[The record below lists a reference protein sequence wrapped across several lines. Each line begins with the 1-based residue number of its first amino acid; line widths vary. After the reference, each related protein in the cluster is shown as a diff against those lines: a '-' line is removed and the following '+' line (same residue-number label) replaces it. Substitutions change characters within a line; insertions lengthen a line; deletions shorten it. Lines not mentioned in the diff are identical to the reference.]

1 MRVTKRSGRVEDV
14 KFDNV
19 TNRISK
25 LTEGLSNSVDV
36 TKVAQQVFSSIY
48 DGINTHE
55 IDTLSAEICIGMIT
69 SDPDYEILATR
80 ITASNI
86 QKRAAN
92 NFHIAMRK
100 LHKAGIVTHEVL
112 EVSSKVKDDIKPE
125 RDYDFGYFGLKT
137 LEKGYL
143 QKIDGEIIETPQYM
157 YMRVAIG
164 IHGHDTERVLETYD
178 ALSKGLFI
186 HATPTLF
193 NAGTPR
199 PQMSSCFV
207 AGTAVFTTNRGPVPI
222 EEVCIGDNVVTHT
235 GSIKPVLQ
243 THKNLLGDRTLF
255 DVKIYKT
262 PGFQV
267 TGNHRFWSI
276 TKEQLHWKDEPQWNS
291 IEHLRVG
298 DWISIPKT
306 KLNTVYEIL
315 DMYELLKDENGT
327 EHWTYSFEFDG
338 TKMRRLTHFTSE
350 YRPNGITLKGEW
362 FERYIKVDEDFAWF
376 IGSWYGDGCI
386 TYQRSSAKSKRTPT
400 HRGISFA
407 QNPNN
412 TTFIEKIEKIGC
424 KYLGVHACISKSK
437 KRNCLSISFNNSAI
451 GNAFNILFGRW
462 SSGKFLW
469 PNMYS
474 WNRNMVSAFIGGLVS
489 TDGCCTLRGNV
500 TVQLTN
506 QPLIKSIF
514 HLSRSVGLD
523 TSLTVGS
530 KPYKDRKQYIGRIQ
544 FPWIPEIMKWVY
556 KHYDDNRLYK
566 SERANTTLEIDG
578 KIFLRINAKTRV
590 KDNLP
595 EFVYTLGVKDD
606 HSYTVQ
612 GVIAENCF
620 LIANKEDSID
630 GIYDTV
636 KECARISKWAG
647 GIGLHIHDVRAN
659 KSHIRGT
666 NGTSDGII
674 PMLRVYNST
683 ARYVNQAGRRKG
695 SIAVYLEPWHADIL
709 DFLEIRLNQGDEE
722 ARCRDL
728 FSAMWIPDLFMK
740 RVESGGNWS
749 LFCPDQAKGLS
760 DVYGKEF
767 EDLYEKYEA
776 EGLARKVVPASEVWK
791 AIIKSQS
798 ETGTP
803 YMLYK
808 DACNEKSNHKHVGTI
823 KSSNLCVAPETKILT
838 SKGQQIISEL
848 VDQDV
853 EVWNGD
859 EFSNVT
865 IRQTG
870 KNQKLLTVKTSKG
883 LELRCTPYHKFWIV
897 GHNEPIEAQNL
908 EKGMKIIKHSL
919 PVINHNTENMKYA
932 YTHGLF
938 CADGTTS
945 SHGNP
950 KRCLFKAK
958 NNGFCMRHQKNLK
971 DYEEDDDGT
980 CQANSYS
987 EQKFLDLYHVKKKL
1001 MKFIDY
1007 DYASNNDACN
1017 KIRLRLPKDIDEKY
1031 TVPTECSLESKLEW
1045 FAGLIDGDGCVTK
1058 HQGGRGISIQIG
1070 SIHYNFLN
1078 DVLLMLQTIGVN
1090 SRINL
1095 SRNESIKELPG
1106 GSYTCKKLW
1115 RLLIPS
1121 GGVELLKTLGLN
1133 TRRVNINTENLPNR
1147 QALHFDKIVS
1157 VEDLGET
1164 SDTFCFN
1171 EPLKHRG
1178 IFNGILTGNCTEIL
1192 EYTDKDET
1200 AVCNLASIALP
1211 KYVDVEKKEFNH
1223 EELHRV
1229 TKMVTRNLNKVID
1242 KNFYPT
1248 ENGERSNMRHRPI
1261 GIGVQ
1266 GLADVFIMLRMSF
1279 GSEESRKLNRDIFE
1293 TIYHASL
1300 ESSCELAEMY
1310 GTYETFKGSPFSQG
1324 ILQFDMWDRD
1334 PKFSGRY
1341 DWNAMRELVKKGTRN
1356 SLLLAPMPTASTS
1369 QILGN
1374 NECFEPYTTNIY
1386 LRRTLAG
1393 EFVVVNKH
1401 LVNDLKERG
1410 LWSKEMKDL
1419 MVKANGSVQNIIDI
1433 PDDLK
1438 ELYKTVW
1445 EMSQKTII
1453 DMAADRGVYIDQSQS
1468 MNLFVESPTLSK
1480 LSSMHMYA
1488 WKTGLKTGMYYLR
1501 SKAKARPIQFS
1512 LEAEC
1517 AMCSA

>member
-25 LTEGLSNSVDV
+25 LTEGLSETVDV
-36 TKVAQQVFSSIY
+36 TKIAQQVFSSIY
-48 DGINTHE
+48 DGIKTPE

-112 EVSSKVKDDIKPE
+112 EVSSKVKDNIKPE
-125 RDYDFGYFGLKT
+125 RDFEFGYFGLKT

-143 QKIDGEIIETPQYM
+143 QKIDGEIIETPQYL

-164 IHGHDTERVLETYD
+164 IHGHDIDHVLETYE

-199 PQMSSCFV
+199 PQMSS
-207 AGTAVFTTNRGPVPI
+207 
-222 EEVCIGDNVVTHT
+222 
-235 GSIKPVLQ
+235 
-243 THKNLLGDRTLF
+243 
-255 DVKIYKT
+255 
-262 PGFQV
+262 
-267 TGNHRFWSI
+267 
-276 TKEQLHWKDEPQWNS
+276 
-291 IEHLRVG
+291 
-298 DWISIPKT
+298 
-306 KLNTVYEIL
+306 
-315 DMYELLKDENGT
+315 
-327 EHWTYSFEFDG
+327 
-338 TKMRRLTHFTSE
+338 
-350 YRPNGITLKGEW
+350 
-362 FERYIKVDEDFAWF
+362 
-376 IGSWYGDGCI
+376 
-386 TYQRSSAKSKRTPT
+386 
-400 HRGISFA
+400 
-407 QNPNN
+407 
-412 TTFIEKIEKIGC
+412 
-424 KYLGVHACISKSK
+424 
-437 KRNCLSISFNNSAI
+437 
-451 GNAFNILFGRW
+451 
-462 SSGKFLW
+462 
-469 PNMYS
+469 
-474 WNRNMVSAFIGGLVS
+474 
-489 TDGCCTLRGNV
+489 
-500 TVQLTN
+500 
-506 QPLIKSIF
+506 
-514 HLSRSVGLD
+514 
-523 TSLTVGS
+523 
-530 KPYKDRKQYIGRIQ
+530 
-544 FPWIPEIMKWVY
+544 
-556 KHYDDNRLYK
+556 
-566 SERANTTLEIDG
+566 
-578 KIFLRINAKTRV
+578 
-590 KDNLP
+590 
-595 EFVYTLGVKDD
+595 
-606 HSYTVQ
+606 
-612 GVIAENCF
+612 CF

-647 GIGLHIHDVRAN
+647 GIGLHVHDVRAN

-740 RVESGGNWS
+740 RVETDGNWS

-767 EDLYEKYEA
+767 EDLYEKYES
-776 EGLARKVVPASEVWK
+776 EGIATKVVPASEIWK

-823 KSSNLCVAPETKILT
+823 KSSNLC
-838 SKGQQIISEL
+838 
-848 VDQDV
+848 
-853 EVWNGD
+853 
-859 EFSNVT
+859 
-865 IRQTG
+865 
-870 KNQKLLTVKTSKG
+870 
-883 LELRCTPYHKFWIV
+883 
-897 GHNEPIEAQNL
+897 
-908 EKGMKIIKHSL
+908 
-919 PVINHNTENMKYA
+919 
-932 YTHGLF
+932 
-938 CADGTTS
+938 
-945 SHGNP
+945 
-950 KRCLFKAK
+950 
-958 NNGFCMRHQKNLK
+958 
-971 DYEEDDDGT
+971 
-980 CQANSYS
+980 
-987 EQKFLDLYHVKKKL
+987 
-1001 MKFIDY
+1001 
-1007 DYASNNDACN
+1007 
-1017 KIRLRLPKDIDEKY
+1017 
-1031 TVPTECSLESKLEW
+1031 
-1045 FAGLIDGDGCVTK
+1045 
-1058 HQGGRGISIQIG
+1058 
-1070 SIHYNFLN
+1070 
-1078 DVLLMLQTIGVN
+1078 
-1090 SRINL
+1090 
-1095 SRNESIKELPG
+1095 
-1106 GSYTCKKLW
+1106 
-1115 RLLIPS
+1115 
-1121 GGVELLKTLGLN
+1121 
-1133 TRRVNINTENLPNR
+1133 
-1147 QALHFDKIVS
+1147 
-1157 VEDLGET
+1157 
-1164 SDTFCFN
+1164 
-1171 EPLKHRG
+1171 
-1178 IFNGILTGNCTEIL
+1178 TEIL
-1192 EYTDKDET
+1192 EYTDKEET

-1211 KYVDVEKKEFNH
+1211 KYVDVDKKEFNH

-1248 ENGERSNMRHRPI
+1248 ENGKRSNMRHRPI

-1266 GLADVFIMLRMSF
+1266 GLADVFIMLRMTF
-1279 GSEESRKLNRDIFE
+1279 GSEESRKLNIDIFE

-1310 GTYETFKGSPFSQG
+1310 GPYETFKGSPFSKG

-1341 DWNAMRELVKKGTRN
+1341 DWNAMRKLVKKGTMN

-1468 MNLFVESPTLSK
+1468 MNLFVESPTISK

-1501 SKAKARPIQFS
+1501 SKAKSRPIQFS

-1517 AMCSA
+1517 SMCSA

>member
-1 MRVTKRSGRVEDV
+1 MRVVKRSGRVEDV

-25 LTEGLSNSVDV
+25 LNYDLSESVDV
-36 TKVAQQVFSSIY
+36 TKIAQQVFSSIY
-48 DGINTHE
+48 DGIKTHE

-100 LHKAGIVTHEVL
+100 LHKVGIVTHEVL
-112 EVSSKVKDDIKPE
+112 EVSSKVKDEIRPE
-125 RDYDFGYFGLKT
+125 RDFDFGYFGLKT

-143 QKIDGEIIETPQYM
+143 QKIDGEIIETPQYL
-157 YMRVAIG
+157 YMRVAVG
-164 IHGHDTERVLETYD
+164 IHGHDIDRVLETYE
-178 ALSKGLFI
+178 ALSTGMFI

-199 PQMSSCFV
+199 PQMSS
-207 AGTAVFTTNRGPVPI
+207 
-222 EEVCIGDNVVTHT
+222 
-235 GSIKPVLQ
+235 
-243 THKNLLGDRTLF
+243 
-255 DVKIYKT
+255 
-262 PGFQV
+262 
-267 TGNHRFWSI
+267 
-276 TKEQLHWKDEPQWNS
+276 
-291 IEHLRVG
+291 
-298 DWISIPKT
+298 
-306 KLNTVYEIL
+306 
-315 DMYELLKDENGT
+315 
-327 EHWTYSFEFDG
+327 
-338 TKMRRLTHFTSE
+338 
-350 YRPNGITLKGEW
+350 
-362 FERYIKVDEDFAWF
+362 
-376 IGSWYGDGCI
+376 
-386 TYQRSSAKSKRTPT
+386 
-400 HRGISFA
+400 
-407 QNPNN
+407 
-412 TTFIEKIEKIGC
+412 
-424 KYLGVHACISKSK
+424 
-437 KRNCLSISFNNSAI
+437 
-451 GNAFNILFGRW
+451 
-462 SSGKFLW
+462 
-469 PNMYS
+469 
-474 WNRNMVSAFIGGLVS
+474 
-489 TDGCCTLRGNV
+489 
-500 TVQLTN
+500 
-506 QPLIKSIF
+506 
-514 HLSRSVGLD
+514 
-523 TSLTVGS
+523 
-530 KPYKDRKQYIGRIQ
+530 
-544 FPWIPEIMKWVY
+544 
-556 KHYDDNRLYK
+556 
-566 SERANTTLEIDG
+566 
-578 KIFLRINAKTRV
+578 
-590 KDNLP
+590 
-595 EFVYTLGVKDD
+595 
-606 HSYTVQ
+606 
-612 GVIAENCF
+612 CF

-647 GIGLHIHDVRAN
+647 GIGLHVHDVRAN

-695 SIAVYLEPWHADIL
+695 SIAVYLEPWHADVL

-749 LFCPDQAKGLS
+749 LFCPDQACGLS

-776 EGLARKVVPASEVWK
+776 EGLAKKVVPASEIWK

-808 DACNEKSNHKHVGTI
+808 DACNEKSNHKHIGTI
-823 KSSNLCVAPETKILT
+823 KSSNL
-838 SKGQQIISEL
+838 
-848 VDQDV
+848 
-853 EVWNGD
+853 
-859 EFSNVT
+859 
-865 IRQTG
+865 
-870 KNQKLLTVKTSKG
+870 
-883 LELRCTPYHKFWIV
+883 
-897 GHNEPIEAQNL
+897 
-908 EKGMKIIKHSL
+908 
-919 PVINHNTENMKYA
+919 
-932 YTHGLF
+932 
-938 CADGTTS
+938 
-945 SHGNP
+945 
-950 KRCLFKAK
+950 
-958 NNGFCMRHQKNLK
+958 
-971 DYEEDDDGT
+971 
-980 CQANSYS
+980 
-987 EQKFLDLYHVKKKL
+987 
-1001 MKFIDY
+1001 
-1007 DYASNNDACN
+1007 
-1017 KIRLRLPKDIDEKY
+1017 
-1031 TVPTECSLESKLEW
+1031 
-1045 FAGLIDGDGCVTK
+1045 
-1058 HQGGRGISIQIG
+1058 
-1070 SIHYNFLN
+1070 
-1078 DVLLMLQTIGVN
+1078 
-1090 SRINL
+1090 
-1095 SRNESIKELPG
+1095 
-1106 GSYTCKKLW
+1106 
-1115 RLLIPS
+1115 
-1121 GGVELLKTLGLN
+1121 
-1133 TRRVNINTENLPNR
+1133 
-1147 QALHFDKIVS
+1147 
-1157 VEDLGET
+1157 
-1164 SDTFCFN
+1164 
-1171 EPLKHRG
+1171 
-1178 IFNGILTGNCTEIL
+1178 CTEIL

-1211 KYVDVEKKEFNH
+1211 KYVDTEKKEFNH

-1248 ENGERSNMRHRPI
+1248 ENGKRSNMRHRPI

-1266 GLADVFIMLRMSF
+1266 GLADVFIMLRMTF

-1310 GTYETFKGSPFSQG
+1310 GTYDTFKGSPFSKG

-1341 DWNAMRELVKKGTRN
+1341 DWNAMRKLVKKGTIN

-1433 PDDLK
+1433 PNDLK
-1438 ELYKTVW
+1438 ELYRTVW

-1453 DMAADRGVYIDQSQS
+1453 DMAADRGIYIDQSQS
-1468 MNLFVESPTLSK
+1468 MNLFVESPTISK

>member
-25 LTEGLSNSVDV
+25 LTEGLSETVDV
-36 TKVAQQVFSSIY
+36 TKIAQQVFSSIY
-48 DGINTHE
+48 DGIKTPE

-125 RDYDFGYFGLKT
+125 RDFEFGYFGLKT

-143 QKIDGEIIETPQYM
+143 QKIDGEIIETPQYL

-164 IHGHDTERVLETYD
+164 IHGHDIDHVLETYE

-199 PQMSSCFV
+199 PQMSS
-207 AGTAVFTTNRGPVPI
+207 
-222 EEVCIGDNVVTHT
+222 
-235 GSIKPVLQ
+235 
-243 THKNLLGDRTLF
+243 
-255 DVKIYKT
+255 
-262 PGFQV
+262 
-267 TGNHRFWSI
+267 
-276 TKEQLHWKDEPQWNS
+276 
-291 IEHLRVG
+291 
-298 DWISIPKT
+298 
-306 KLNTVYEIL
+306 
-315 DMYELLKDENGT
+315 
-327 EHWTYSFEFDG
+327 
-338 TKMRRLTHFTSE
+338 
-350 YRPNGITLKGEW
+350 
-362 FERYIKVDEDFAWF
+362 
-376 IGSWYGDGCI
+376 
-386 TYQRSSAKSKRTPT
+386 
-400 HRGISFA
+400 
-407 QNPNN
+407 
-412 TTFIEKIEKIGC
+412 
-424 KYLGVHACISKSK
+424 
-437 KRNCLSISFNNSAI
+437 
-451 GNAFNILFGRW
+451 
-462 SSGKFLW
+462 
-469 PNMYS
+469 
-474 WNRNMVSAFIGGLVS
+474 
-489 TDGCCTLRGNV
+489 
-500 TVQLTN
+500 
-506 QPLIKSIF
+506 
-514 HLSRSVGLD
+514 
-523 TSLTVGS
+523 
-530 KPYKDRKQYIGRIQ
+530 
-544 FPWIPEIMKWVY
+544 
-556 KHYDDNRLYK
+556 
-566 SERANTTLEIDG
+566 
-578 KIFLRINAKTRV
+578 
-590 KDNLP
+590 
-595 EFVYTLGVKDD
+595 
-606 HSYTVQ
+606 
-612 GVIAENCF
+612 CF

-647 GIGLHIHDVRAN
+647 GIGLHVHDVRAN

-740 RVESGGNWS
+740 RVESDGNWS
-749 LFCPDQAKGLS
+749 LFCPYQAKGLS

-767 EDLYEKYEA
+767 EDLYEKYESDGIA
-776 EGLARKVVPASEVWK
+776 TKVVPASEIWK

-823 KSSNLCVAPETKILT
+823 KSSNLC
-838 SKGQQIISEL
+838 
-848 VDQDV
+848 
-853 EVWNGD
+853 
-859 EFSNVT
+859 
-865 IRQTG
+865 
-870 KNQKLLTVKTSKG
+870 
-883 LELRCTPYHKFWIV
+883 
-897 GHNEPIEAQNL
+897 
-908 EKGMKIIKHSL
+908 
-919 PVINHNTENMKYA
+919 
-932 YTHGLF
+932 
-938 CADGTTS
+938 
-945 SHGNP
+945 
-950 KRCLFKAK
+950 
-958 NNGFCMRHQKNLK
+958 
-971 DYEEDDDGT
+971 
-980 CQANSYS
+980 
-987 EQKFLDLYHVKKKL
+987 
-1001 MKFIDY
+1001 
-1007 DYASNNDACN
+1007 
-1017 KIRLRLPKDIDEKY
+1017 
-1031 TVPTECSLESKLEW
+1031 
-1045 FAGLIDGDGCVTK
+1045 
-1058 HQGGRGISIQIG
+1058 
-1070 SIHYNFLN
+1070 
-1078 DVLLMLQTIGVN
+1078 
-1090 SRINL
+1090 
-1095 SRNESIKELPG
+1095 
-1106 GSYTCKKLW
+1106 
-1115 RLLIPS
+1115 
-1121 GGVELLKTLGLN
+1121 
-1133 TRRVNINTENLPNR
+1133 
-1147 QALHFDKIVS
+1147 
-1157 VEDLGET
+1157 
-1164 SDTFCFN
+1164 
-1171 EPLKHRG
+1171 
-1178 IFNGILTGNCTEIL
+1178 TEIL
-1192 EYTDKDET
+1192 EFTDKEET

-1248 ENGERSNMRHRPI
+1248 ENGKRSNMRHRPI

-1266 GLADVFIMLRMSF
+1266 GLADVFIMLRMTF
-1279 GSEESRKLNRDIFE
+1279 GSEESRKLNIDIFE

-1310 GTYETFKGSPFSQG
+1310 GPYETFKGSPFSKG
-1324 ILQFDMWDRD
+1324 ILQFDMCDRD

-1341 DWNAMRELVKKGTRN
+1341 DWNAMRKLVKKGTIN

-1401 LVNDLKERG
+1401 LVNDLKECG

-1468 MNLFVESPTLSK
+1468 MNLFVESPTISK

-1501 SKAKARPIQFS
+1501 SKAKSRPIQFS

-1517 AMCSA
+1517 SMCSA